1 MAAPLTVGV
10 FGASGNQ
17 GGSVAMALLKD
28 GTFKVRAIT
37 RNPRKKEV
45 KELKRLG
52 AEIVKAD
59 LDNEKSLF
67 DALKDVYG
75 VFLVTDY
82 WEYMD
87 IDREVQQGKRV
98 ADISSHFGVKHI
110 VFSGLENVKKLTN
123 GKLDV
128 PHFDGK
134 GQIEDYFRE
143 LGSPMTCVRMP
154 GYFENFLDVLK
165 PVKSDKGYYVLDI
178 PMGGVPMDGM
188 SVKDLGGVVLA
199 ILKSPEKYI
208 GKEIGLSTDRLTIEE
223 YAAVMSQHTGKT
235 IRDSKISAKDYE
247 EQNFPGVQE
256 LTKMFQFY
264 LKQPHR
270 NKDLTLMLNPKAQSF
285 EEWMSKNKNAFMND

>member
-1 MAAPLTVGV
+1 V

-17 GGSVAMALLKD
+17 GGSVAKALLKD

-37 RNPRKKEV
+37 RNPRKQEA
-45 KELKRLG
+45 KELKGLG

-67 DALKDVYG
+67 DALKNVYG
-75 VFLVTDY
+75 VFLVTNY
-82 WEYMD
+82 WECMD

-98 ADISSHFGVKHI
+98 ADISNHLGVKHI
-110 VFSGLENVKKLTN
+110 VFSGLENVRKLTN

-143 LGSPMTCVRMP
+143 LGAPMTSVRMP
-154 GYFENFLDVLK
+154 DYFENFLDVLR

-199 ILKSPEKYI
+199 ILKSPENFI
-208 GKEIGLSTDRLTIEE
+208 GKEIGLSTDKLTIEE
-223 YAAVMSQHTGKT
+223 YADVMSRHTGKI
-235 IRDSKISAKDYE
+235 IRDSKMSIKDFE
-247 EQNFPGVQE
+247 ELNFPGAQE
-256 LTKMFQFY
+256 LAKMFQFY
-264 LKQPHR
+264 MNQPDR
-270 NKDLTLMLNPKAQSF
+270 NKDLTLMLNPEAQSF
-285 EEWMSKNKNAFMND
+285 EEWMSRNKNAFMNI